1 MRKRAARLG
10 GLSHLMTLL
19 KKRKKLFQNRLKLH
33 KVKLFQIL
41 IAMNQLD
48 VLYKGETGRG
58 TMRNLNM
65 AKWKER
71 KRMEESRKRP
81 ILTDDDLDRMIRK
94 AFGQLPGKNENRVD
108 KHRRRT
114 R

>member
-1 MRKRAARLG
+1 
-10 GLSHLMTLL
+10 
-19 KKRKKLFQNRLKLH
+19 
-33 KVKLFQIL
+33 
-41 IAMNQLD
+41 
-48 VLYKGETGRG
+48 
-58 TMRNLNM
+58 MRNSNM

-71 KRMEESRKRP
+71 KRMEESWKRP